1 MTGLIDIFKES
12 LQYPIKDIKLL
23 LIFGVFFV
31 VMQLSNILF
40 GWGVNLGSA
49 VNAILGI
56 LALVAAIL
64 VFGYFVAVLRENISG
79 SDAVPE
85 IDFGTNFIDGIKY
98 LIVAIVYMII
108 PFIISVIIAAVTG
121 VFGNAIEIGSIIS
134 QNPELIENATALT
147 QGIPQDLLAGL
158 FGGLSITAVISVI
171 LFIIFVL
178 LFLIASARLAE
189 TRSIKEAL
197 LINKVIE
204 DIGEIGFGRYIG
216 WYIIYIIIALV
227 LGIIF
232 AIISAIPYIGALLS
246 ALVCSPFIYLF
257 NGRALGLLYGEK

>member
-56 LALVAAIL
+56 LALVAAIF

-108 PFIISVIIAAVTG
+108 PFIISI
-121 VFGNAIEIGSIIS
+121 IIS
-134 QNPELIENATALT
+134 SLIFFFSCIRKYDNINAEIK
-147 QGIPQDLLAGL
+147 Q
-158 FGGLSITAVISVI
+158 
-171 LFIIFVL
+171 IIWN
-178 LFLIASARLAE
+178 
-189 TRSIKEAL
+189 
-197 LINKVIE
+197 NK
-204 DIGEIGFGRYIG
+204 
-216 WYIIYIIIALV
+216 
-227 LGIIF
+227 
-232 AIISAIPYIGALLS
+232 
-246 ALVCSPFIYLF
+246 
-257 NGRALGLLYGEK
+257 